1 MVGLQWSR
9 WAVGRVRTKLWRSLR
24 SGTLAVEVIDSIIF
38 SLFGVL
44 RVAVVLPIMFR
55 TMKGSPGSF
64 VLSRL

>member
-9 WAVGRVRTKLWRSLR
+9 WAVGRVKTKLWRSLR

-44 RVAVVLPIMFR
+44 RVE
-55 TMKGSPGSF
+55 TSGSSYH
-64 VLSRL
+64 VQD